1 MAPLRHALA
10 ILALPVMVTVFLP
23 LWIAL
28 AYSVQWQFPDSFFGS
43 LAIAAGLAALAGGLV
58 LFVACVLHFAAEEG
72 TLAPWDPPRGLVVR
86 GAYRYVRNPMI
97 SGVIFVLLG
106 EALLLR
112 SLPHL
117 VWMLIFT
124 GINMVYIPLWEE
136 PGLERRFGD
145 AYQRYRAS
153 VPRFVPRISP
163 WQG

>member
-10 ILALPVMVTVFLP
+10 ILALPFMVTVVVP
-23 LWIAL
+23 LFIAL
-28 AYSVQWQFPDSFFGS
+28 GYAVQWQFPDSFAGS
-43 LAIAAGLAALAGGLV
+43 LAIAAGLAALGGGFV
-58 LFVACVLHFAAEEG
+58 LFVSCVLHFAAEEG
-72 TLAPWDPPRGLVVR
+72 TLAPWDPPRGLVLR

-106 EALLLR
+106 EAAVLR

-117 VWMLIFT
+117 VWMLVFT
-124 GINMVYIPLWEE
+124 GINMVYIPLSEE

-145 AYQRYRAS
+145 AYQRYRAN

>member
-10 ILALPVMVTVFLP
+10 ILALPFMVTVFVP
-23 LWIAL
+23 LWISL
-28 AYSVQWQFPDSFFGS
+28 AYSVHWQFPDSFLGS
-43 LAIAAGLAALAGGLV
+43 LAIAAGLAALAGGLA
-58 LFVACVLHFAAEEG
+58 LFVSCVLHFAAEEG
-72 TLAPWDPPRGLVVR
+72 TLAPWDPPRGLVVE

-106 EALLLR
+106 EALVLR

-117 VWMLIFT
+117 VWMLVFT
-124 GINMVYIPLWEE
+124 GMNLVYIPLSEE

-145 AYQRYRAS
+145 AYLRYRAN
-153 VPRFVPRISP
+153 VPRFVPRMSP